1 MNDKRTDAG
10 RWWQGLRLQ
19 ALIWIVLPLALI
31 LALVATTGFYAYERV
46 VRSLAEA
53 RDQELARVSAGR
65 LSENMESYADILTAL
80 ANGDEIKSGEAGRQS
95 QALALARSQ
104 GLLDAFDGGVI
115 ILNGQGLVTVSVP
128 HRPDLMEQNMAIHP
142 YFQNTRA
149 LRRPTF
155 SDIFQETGSSENVIV
170 VTAPILRDGR
180 FQGLIAGTFYIK
192 RQRLGEAV
200 LKLKVGDRG
209 LVYLV
214 DRNGQVIY
222 HPEAEAIGQDF
233 GGRLAVEHLMHA
245 EEGALVAQDSTGERA
260 VFGFAIVPATGWGLV
275 IKEPWAQVV
284 APIASYLRIIVLV
297 LMAGF
302 VLTATMISLGMRRIT
317 EPIANLVDQTAQVA
331 RGDFEARVRLGTIR
345 EIRELGLAFNAM
357 VEQVDRYRAGLRR
370 YVAAITHSQEEE
382 RKRIARDLHDDTIQS
397 LIAMGQRLELCR
409 ASLQNDSSRTVSEAT
424 AQLSDIRRMVTET
437 IETLRQFSRDL
448 RPMALEDLGLIPAL
462 QFLVNDLARSD
473 SIQAHLET
481 SGSPQ
486 GLPPDLEVAIYRI
499 VQEAL
504 WNVRKHAQAGAVTVR
519 AQFNPQEVEISVED
533 DGVGFVVPEAVTDL
547 ASLGSFGLLGIEERV
562 QLLGGRLEIVSQPGH
577 GTRLGIVLPREIP
590 PPPVFSD
597 LNKKADHNK

>member
-1 MNDKRTDAG
+1 MNDKRTDEG

-19 ALIWIVLPLALI
+19 ALMWIVLPLALI
-31 LALVATTGFYAYERV
+31 LALGAATGFYAYERV
-46 VRSLAEA
+46 VRSLVEA

-80 ANGDEIKSGEAGRQS
+80 ANGDELKSGDARRQG
-95 QALALARSQ
+95 QALALAHSQ

-115 ILNGQGLVTVSVP
+115 ILDGRGLVTVSVP
-128 HRPDLMEQNMAIHP
+128 NRPDLMGQNMAIRP

-155 SDIFQETGSSENVIV
+155 SDIFQETGSNENVIV
-170 VTAPILRDGR
+170 VTAPILREGR
-180 FQGLIAGTFYIK
+180 FQGLIAGTFYLE

-214 DRNGQVIY
+214 DRNGRVIY

-233 GGRLAVEHLMHA
+233 SDRLPVEHLMHA
-245 EEGALVAQDSTGERA
+245 EEGALVAQDPEGARA
-260 VFGFAIVPATGWGLV
+260 VFGFAIVSATGWGLV

-297 LMAGF
+297 LIVTFA
-302 VLTATMISLGMRRIT
+302 LTAAMISLGVRRIT
-317 EPIANLVDQTAQVA
+317 EPIANLVNQTAHVA
-331 RGDFEARVRLGTIR
+331 RGDFSARVGLGTIK

-370 YVAAITHSQEEE
+370 YVAAVTHSQEEE

-397 LIAMGQRLELCR
+397 LIAIGQRIELCR
-409 ASLQNDSSRTVSEAT
+409 ASLPGEASNT
-424 AQLSDIRRMVTET
+424 DFMEAMAQLSDIRHMVTAT
-437 IETLRQFSRDL
+437 IENVRQFSRDL

-481 SGSPQ
+481 AGSPQ
-486 GLPPDLEVAIYRI
+486 GLPLDLEVAIYRI

-504 WNVRKHAQAGAVTVR
+504 QNVRRHARAETVTVR

-533 DGVGFVVPEAVTDL
+533 DGMGFVMPETATDL

-562 QLLGGRLEIVSQPGH
+562 QLLGGQLKIVSQPEH
-577 GTRLGIVLPREIP
+577 GTRLEVVLPREIP
-590 PPPVFSD
+590 PPPVSSD
-597 LNKKADHNK
+597 INRPPDAD

>member
-1 MNDKRTDAG
+1 MNDKRMDVG

-19 ALIWIVLPLALI
+19 ALTWLVLPLALI
-31 LALVATTGFYAYERV
+31 LALGAATGVYAYERV
-46 VRSLAEA
+46 VRSLVEA

-80 ANGDEIKSGEAGRQS
+80 AGGDEIKSGQASRQS
-95 QALALARSQ
+95 EALALAHSQ

-115 ILNGQGLVTVSVP
+115 ILDGKGLVTVSDP
-128 HRPDLMEQNMAIHP
+128 YRPTLMGQNMAIRP

-155 SDIFQETGSSENVIV
+155 SDIFREKGSNENVIV
-170 VTAPILRDGR
+170 VAAPILREQR
-180 FQGLIAGTFYIK
+180 FQGLIAGTFYIEH
-192 RQRLGEAV
+192 QRLGEAV

-214 DRNGQVIY
+214 DRNGRVIY

-233 GGRLAVEHLMHA
+233 SGRLAVEHLMHA
-245 EEGALVAQDSTGERA
+245 EEGALVAQDPAGQRA

-284 APIASYLRIIVLV
+284 APIAPYLRIIVLV
-297 LMAGF
+297 LMGGF
-302 VLTATMISLGMRRIT
+302 VLTVVMTSLGVRRIT
-317 EPIANLVDQTAQVA
+317 EPIDNLVDQTAQVA
-331 RGDFEARVRLGTIR
+331 RGDFSARVRLGTIR

-370 YVAAITHSQEEE
+370 YVAAVTYSQEEE
-382 RKRIARDLHDDTIQS
+382 RKRIARDLHDDTIQC
-397 LIAMGQRLELCR
+397 LIAIGQRVELCR
-409 ASLQNDSSRTVSEAT
+409 ASLRDDPSPTDLMEAL
-424 AQLSDIRRMVTET
+424 AQLSDIRRMITET
-437 IETLRQFSRDL
+437 VENLRQFSRDL
-448 RPMALEDLGLIPAL
+448 RPMLLEDLGLIPAL
-462 QFLVNDLARSD
+462 QFLVKDVARTD
-473 SIQAHLET
+473 SIQARLET

-486 GLPPDLEVAIYRI
+486 GLPPDLEVVIYRI

-504 WNVRKHAQAGAVTVR
+504 QNVRKHAQAGTVTVR
-519 AQFNPQEVEISVED
+519 ARFTPQEVEISVAD
-533 DGVGFVVPEAVTDL
+533 DGVGFAVPETATDL

-562 QLLGGRLEIVSQPGH
+562 QLLGGRLEVVSQPGQ
-577 GTRLGIVLPREIP
+577 GTTVRCFLPREIP
-590 PPPVFSD
+590 PPPVSSD
-597 LNKKADHNK
+597 LN